1 MKIKFVSV
9 VLLTAISFVFCDSPN
24 KKHDKK
30 DKDALKI
37 EFVRHDSERR
47 VDILADGR
55 LFTSYRWHDPIFLNI
70 MKPVLYPVMTSAGT
84 EVTRGYPLN
93 PRPGERLDHLH
104 QVGVCFNYGNVN
116 GIDFW
121 GNSAAISENKR
132 GKFGTIKHI
141 SFDEL
146 TGGDAGHG
154 LMVTTE
160 SWTDPSGK
168 ELLAEK
174 TEYHFIAKGS
184 IRIIDRITTL
194 TAKDTLVSMKDTKE
208 GGFGIRVARQ
218 LELPSQEELVLTD
231 TQGNPETVKRMSTE
245 GITGN
250 YRSSEGITGDAVYG
264 TRGKWVDLYGNIG
277 DEKISIVMVDH
288 PKNPGHPTYWH
299 ARGYGLLLANPL
311 GAAAYSG
318 GKNVMNFT
326 IPAGESATFR
336 FRLIVN
342 SGADLTDAEI
352 NAYTED
358 FASKY

>member
-1 MKIKFVSV
+1 MKLKPVSIG
-9 VLLTAISFVFCDSPN
+9 LFLTISLVYCTSPSTKQSN
-24 KKHDKK
+24 KNPGD
-30 DKDALKI
+30 LKI
-37 EFVRHDSERR
+37 EFVRHDSEKKID
-47 VDILADGR
+47 VMADGR
-55 LFTSYRWHDPIFLNI
+55 LFTTYRWHDPIFLNI

-116 GIDFW
+116 GYDFW
-121 GNSAAISENKR
+121 GNSAAIPENKR
-132 GKFGTIKHI
+132 GKFGTIEHLSI
-141 SFDEL
+141 DEL
-146 TGGDAGHG
+146 SGGDSGHG
-154 LMVTTE
+154 MMVASE
-160 SWTDPSGK
+160 SWKDPSGK

-174 TEYHFIAKGS
+174 TEYHFFAKGTV
-184 IRIIDRITTL
+184 RIIDRITKL
-194 TAKDTLVSMKDTKE
+194 TATDTAVSMKDTKE

-218 LELPSQEELVLTD
+218 LELPSQEEVVLTD
-231 TQGNPETVKRMSTE
+231 AQGNPETVKKMSVE

-311 GAAAYSG
+311 GAGVYSE
-318 GKNVMNFT
+318 GKNVMNFS
-326 IPAGESATFR
+326 IPARQSATFR
-336 FRLIVN
+336 FRLIIN

-352 NAYTED
+352 NSYTED
-358 FASKY
+358 FAGKY